1 MITPNCS
8 TAYKLLCQ
16 GENALSQVSVNG
28 FKIDRDY
35 YMKQKPLPSSSL
47 CPLPSSWP
55 DPTPQPEY

>member
-35 YMKQKPLPSSSL
+35 YMKQKPLIEDEVRRL
-47 CPLPSSWP
+47 KK
-55 DPTPQPEY
+55 